1 MGIVAVMP
9 AASTASK
16 WRDIKVFNNTAY
28 VVSEAR
34 GHGMQVFDLT
44 RLRGRTSPATQADEA
59 DFVLEDFGSA
69 HNIVINIETGRAY
82 AVGARNQ
89 QGTHTTPSASSTAV
103 QTKFIPA
110 RRFVLHTMRTPC

>member
-1 MGIVAVMP
+1 MGMP
-9 AASTASK
+9 AATTASN

-44 RLRGRTSPATQADEA
+44 RLRGRTGPATQADEA

-69 HNIVINIETGRAY
+69 HNIIINTETGRAY
-82 AVGARNQ
+82 AVGARNK
-89 QGTHTTPSASSTAV
+89 QGTERVCNGGAEIWNHGQGSSQGA
-103 QTKFIPA
+103 A
-110 RRFVLHTMRTPC
+110 A